1 MSSPTGVLRGWLSG
15 AQTLAVGLMSE
26 PTLRRTAMSVRGA
39 AGSVVQSGARAWA
52 RGFSASKYDP
62 EILCIL
68 CWYSCTCGSRNRQCW
83 KAQAEGER
91 STLDLLPLIRTSP
104 ACNSTLAGSTLA
116 QA

>member
-68 CWYSCTCGSRNRQCW
+68 CWNSCTCG
-83 KAQAEGER
+83 R
-91 STLDLLPLIRTSP
+91 SSVLESPGRGRAGHALSIIHHLICTSP
-104 ACNSTLAGSTLA
+104 ACN
-116 QA
+116 